1 MNTVLFIIWEE
12 RQAAKE
18 QLYVLLHENHWVLK
32 KLSLTEL
39 QQLVIGQKVC
49 LILPAAEC
57 AIHHLHLPRVN
68 AKDLPLAIA
77 SVLEDKILG
86 DFADAFSY
94 IDKISEHDYHVFL
107 WDKLKLADSQAF
119 FEKHQIALDIVT
131 VDWFALEPRE
141 VFLMPD
147 GGAYVYSDEVQGH
160 LSKTVYNH
168 WYQHYSF
175 DALTTYA
182 GVPHPDVLGLCE
194 VPQGFWIWM
203 AERLS
208 AKPLKDIYAK
218 PRRFE
223 IDVFFDLKQLF
234 NHLPRFLIL
243 SLSLIL
249 TVFMGCYLSNWF
261 TIKKNQQKLQT
272 VIAVND
278 DEIEFRL
285 TRYLEKQ
292 SQKSQFWVLWTGLQ
306 SAKNP
311 NVHIDNIQYQQ
322 RKIKL
327 GLSVADMSSYQR
339 FKQNLVRHGVIVI
352 NSQFQTDAKGIR
364 VMLELQGGGHD

>member
-18 QLYVLLHENHWVLK
+18 QLYVLIHENHWVLK
-32 KLSLTEL
+32 KISLIEL
-39 QQLVIGQKVC
+39 QQLAVGQKVC

-86 DFADAFSY
+86 DFNDAFSY

-107 WDKLKLADSQAF
+107 WDKHKLANIQAF
-119 FEKHQIALDIVT
+119 FEDHQISLDIVT
-131 VDWFALEPRE
+131 LDWFALEPRE

-160 LSKTVYNH
+160 LSKSVYNH

-175 DALTTYA
+175 DALTIYA
-182 GVPHPDVLGLCE
+182 GMPHPDVLGLRE
-194 VPQGFWIWM
+194 VTQGFWVWM

-208 AKPLKDIYAK
+208 AKPMKDIYAK
-218 PRRFE
+218 PKRFE
-223 IDVFFDLKQLF
+223 IDVFFEIKQLF
-234 NHLPRFLIL
+234 NYLPRFLIL
-243 SLSLIL
+243 SGSLIL
-249 TVFMGCYLSNWF
+249 TVFMGCFLSNWV
-261 TIKKNQQKLQT
+261 TIKKNQRELQNI
-272 VIAVND
+272 IAIND

-292 SQKSQFWVLWTGLQ
+292 AQKSQFWGLWTGLQ
-306 SAKNP
+306 AAKTP
-311 NVHIDNIQYQQ
+311 DIHIDNIQYQQ
-322 RKIKL
+322 QKIKL
-327 GLSVADMSSYQR
+327 GFSAADMSSYQR
-339 FKQNLVRHGVIVI
+339 FKQNLGRHGVRVI
-352 NSQFQTDAKGIR
+352 NSQLQTDAKGIR
-364 VMLELQGGGHD
+364 VMLELQGAAHD